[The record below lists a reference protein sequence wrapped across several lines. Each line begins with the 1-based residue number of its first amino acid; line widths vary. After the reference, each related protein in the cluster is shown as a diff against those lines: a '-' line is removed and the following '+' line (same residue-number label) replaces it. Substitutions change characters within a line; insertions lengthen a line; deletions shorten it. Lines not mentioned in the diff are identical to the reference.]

1 MRGFCEKGKT
11 GLSVGR
17 IYKSSVARC
26 AVAALSFGLAGCAD
40 QTPDFEYVYLPGTEV
55 ESGANL
61 PFTPAIKVRGGNIVF
76 LSGITGAPVPH
87 SHPHIPAEFDHLDFS
102 AEAQTE
108 AVMERLQQ
116 TVRAA
121 GGELSDVVQ
130 VTRFVVDIAA
140 NQVAINAV
148 MNRYW
153 GNHRPASTSVEI
165 VRLATDPRFVL
176 EVEAIA
182 VIPD

>member
-1 MRGFCEKGKT
+1 MDIASNRTRAGC
-11 GLSVGR
+11 L
-17 IYKSSVARC
+17 AAA
-26 AVAALSFGLAGCAD
+26 AVAVMIAGCGTAA
-40 QTPDFEYVYLPGTEV
+40 TDFEYIYLPGTEL

-87 SHPHIPAEFDHLDFS
+87 SHPHVPSEFDNLNFD
-102 AEAQTE
+102 AAVQTE
-108 AVMERLQQ
+108 QVMERLQQ

-121 GGELSDVVQ
+121 GGELSDVIQ
-130 VTRFVVDIAA
+130 VTRFVKDIGA
-140 NQVAINAV
+140 NQDAINEV

-153 GNHRPASTSVEI
+153 GVHRPASTSVEI
-165 VRLATDPRFVL
+165 VRLATDPRFIL
-176 EVEAIA
+176 EVEAVA

>member
-1 MRGFCEKGKT
+1 MNVYSATNKMSAHVRGLT
-11 GLSVGR
+11 
-17 IYKSSVARC
+17 
-26 AVAALSFGLAGCAD
+26 VAAFAVMLVGCEAE
-40 QTPDFEYVYLPGTEV
+40 TPEFEYVYLPGTEI

-61 PFTPAIKVRGGNIVF
+61 PFTPAIKVRGGTIVF

-87 SHPHIPAEFDHLDFS
+87 SHPHIPAEFDHLDFG

-108 AVMERLQQ
+108 AVMERLQE

-121 GGELSDVVQ
+121 GGELKDVVQ
-130 VTRFVVDIAA
+130 VTRFVVDIGA

-165 VRLATDPRFVL
+165 VRLATDPRFIL
-176 EVEAIA
+176 EVEAVA

>member
-1 MRGFCEKGKT
+1 MNMSITTNKT
-11 GLSVGR
+11 R
-17 IYKSSVARC
+17 ARARC
-26 AVAALSFGLAGCAD
+26 LTVAALITMVAGCEAGK
-40 QTPDFEYVYLPGTEV
+40 PDFEYIYLPGTEPG
-55 ESGANL
+55 SGANL

-102 AEAQTE
+102 AAAQTE
-108 AVMERLQQ
+108 AVMERLQE

-121 GGELSDVVQ
+121 GGELSDIVQ
-130 VTRFVVDIAA
+130 VTRFVVDIGG

-165 VRLATDPRFVL
+165 VRLATDPRFIL
-176 EVEAIA
+176 EVEAVA
-182 VIPD
+182 VISD

>member
-1 MRGFCEKGKT
+1 MDLPT
-11 GLSVGR
+11 NNAS
-17 IYKSSVARC
+17 AR
-26 AVAALSFGLAGCAD
+26 AWYLAAAALVVMTAGCESA
-40 QTPDFEYVYLPGTEV
+40 TPNFEYIYLPGTEI

-76 LSGITGAPVPH
+76 LSGIAAAPVPH
-87 SHPHIPAEFDHLDFS
+87 RHPHVPAEFDHLDFD
-102 AEAQTE
+102 AGAQTKT
-108 AVMERLQQ
+108 VMERLQE
-116 TVRAA
+116 TLRAA

-130 VTRFVVDIAA
+130 VTRFIVDIGT
-140 NQVAINAV
+140 NQDAMNAV

-165 VRLATDPRFVL
+165 VRLATDPRFSP
-176 EVEAIA
+176 EVEAVA

>member
-1 MRGFCEKGKT
+1 MSMTKYHTRAGILAIT
-11 GLSVGR
+11 
-17 IYKSSVARC
+17 
-26 AVAALSFGLAGCAD
+26 AVMLTLAGCGGA
-40 QTPDFEYVYLPGTEV
+40 TTDFEYVYLPGTEI

-61 PFTPAIKVRGGNIVF
+61 PFTPAIKVVGGNILF

-87 SHPHIPAEFDHLDFS
+87 SHPHVPSEFDNLNFD
-102 AEAQTE
+102 AAAQTE
-108 AVMERLQQ
+108 QVMLRLQE
-116 TVRAA
+116 TLRAA

-130 VTRFVVDIAA
+130 VTRFVKDIGA
-140 NQVAINAV
+140 NQDAINEV

-176 EVEAIA
+176 EVEAVA
-182 VIPD
+182 VLSD

>member
-1 MRGFCEKGKT
+1 MSITTNNT
-11 GLSVGR
+11 GAHARWLM
-17 IYKSSVARC
+17 VAVL
-26 AVAALSFGLAGCAD
+26 VAMIAGCEAKK
-40 QTPDFEYVYLPGTEV
+40 PDFEYIYLPGTELG
-55 ESGANL
+55 SGANL
-61 PFTPAIKVRGGNIVF
+61 PFTPAIKVRGGNIVY

-108 AVMERLQQ
+108 AVMERLQE

-121 GGELSDVVQ
+121 GGELSDIVQ
-130 VTRFVVDIAA
+130 VTRFVVDIGG

-165 VRLATDPRFVL
+165 VRLAPDPRFIL
-176 EVEAIA
+176 EVEAVA
-182 VIPD
+182 VISD

>member
-1 MRGFCEKGKT
+1 MPIATNNTRAHARWLT
-11 GLSVGR
+11 VAVLSAM
-17 IYKSSVARC
+17 I
-26 AVAALSFGLAGCAD
+26 AGCEAEK
-40 QTPDFEYVYLPGTEV
+40 PDFEYIYLPGTELG
-55 ESGANL
+55 SGANL
-61 PFTPAIKVRGGNIVF
+61 PFTPAIKVRGGNIVY

-108 AVMERLQQ
+108 AVMERLQE

-121 GGELSDVVQ
+121 GGELSDIVQ
-130 VTRFVVDIAA
+130 VTRFVVDIGG

-165 VRLATDPRFVL
+165 VRLATDPRFIL
-176 EVEAIA
+176 EVEAVA
-182 VIPD
+182 VIAD

>member
-1 MRGFCEKGKT
+1 MHLPTNSGA
-11 GLSVGR
+11 
-17 IYKSSVARC
+17 AR
-26 AVAALSFGLAGCAD
+26 AVCLATAVFIVMLAGCETA
-40 QTPDFEYVYLPGTEV
+40 TPDFEYVYLPGTEIG
-55 ESGANL
+55 SGANL

-87 SHPHIPAEFDHLDFS
+87 SHPHIPSEFDHLDFD
-102 AEAQTE
+102 AAAQTE
-108 AVMERLQQ
+108 AIMERLQE
-116 TVRAA
+116 TLRAA

-130 VTRFVVDIAA
+130 ITRFIVDIGA
-140 NQVAINAV
+140 NQDAVNKV

-165 VRLATDPRFVL
+165 ARLATDPRFSL
-176 EVEAIA
+176 EIEAVA